1 MVKFQI
7 CLRVCNSNNNDH
19 NNNNN
24 NNYNNNLNKVTKLH
38 VLTETS
44 VIFN

>member
-7 CLRVCNSNNNDH
+7 CLRVCNSNNND

-24 NNYNNNLNKVTKLH
+24 NNNNNNLKKVTKLH
-38 VLTETS
+38 VLIETS